1 LPCVVLLTVVGCT
14 SEADSDTPELPT
26 DDTFIPEDTGP
37 FEFPED
43 TGDTAVKDQVPL
55 NWLYLYQEGSMALSP
70 AGGPYTALTG
80 SLTVL
85 ELVDFELPPEDTDTD
100 ADTDTDLPWSDL
112 DESPVGCAV
121 TYTLIGSP
129 SEVEPGTGC
138 ALSLIHIS
146 EPTRPY

>member
-1 LPCVVLLTVVGCT
+1 MRHLAYKTVRWSPCILAFAAFACT
-14 SEADSDTPELPT
+14 AEGESDTPDLPT

-55 NWLYLYQEGSMALSP
+55 HWLYLYQEGALELSP

-85 ELVDFELPPEDTDTD
+85 ELIDFELPPEDTDPDT
-100 ADTDTDLPWSDL
+100 DTDTDLPWPDL
-112 DESPVGCAV
+112 DESPAACGVRRA
-121 TYTLIGSP
+121 
-129 SEVEPGTGC
+129 
-138 ALSLIHIS
+138 
-146 EPTRPY
+146 